1 MKKIIS
7 CILTLTILLSNVYI
21 TGLAITTSNEI
32 SAISINDIP
41 LDWEGWYHGF
51 SATRIK
57 RGAEIHIS
65 SVTQDGN
72 IIK

>member
-1 MKKIIS
+1 MKKMLSCLLVLIIIYNCV
-7 CILTLTILLSNVYI
+7 CIVGS
-21 TGLAITTSNEI
+21 AITTTYETVAVN
-32 SAISINDIP
+32 INDIP

>member
-7 CILTLTILLSNVYI
+7 CILILTIIFSNAYI
-21 TGLAITTSNEI
+21 SDLVIFQKANAI
-32 SAISINDIP
+32 SANDIP
-41 LDWEGWYHGF
+41 LDWEGWYDGY
-51 SATRIK
+51 SDGYIK